1 LPAAGGD
8 LSVRPLAGVH
18 EHVLVPQATDFP
30 GWYQDV
36 IAKAELA
43 ETDNLCPIVARAY

>member
-1 LPAAGGD
+1 MP
-8 LSVRPLAGVH
+8 
-18 EHVLVPQATDFP
+18 VLVPQATDFP

-43 ETDNLCPIVARAY
+43 ESGPPRGPLLEPLAARSLVEDRFA